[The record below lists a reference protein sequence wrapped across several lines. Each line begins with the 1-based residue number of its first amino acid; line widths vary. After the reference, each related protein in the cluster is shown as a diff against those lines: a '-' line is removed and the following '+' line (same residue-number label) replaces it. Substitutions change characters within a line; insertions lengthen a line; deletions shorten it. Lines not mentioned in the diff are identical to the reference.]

1 MSSAE
6 QVPPEGEAE
15 GQPARRSRAK
25 RGASVAPWLAAHWQI
40 FALVAIVAIGFLV
53 RLYYLHKYTEYTADS
68 YYFMLLARSIR
79 TTFTYTIRGAPH
91 TKYLPGYP
99 GAIWLGSY
107 VLGGIQNSANVLA
120 ITGGALTAWVTY
132 GIGNELFDKYVGVI
146 AALIVA
152 LQPTFLKWTSLP
164 MTEGIFTLF
173 FALGVYLML
182 TGVKRGSIARRL
194 LGMACGGYCLL
205 VRWEGVLF
213 LPLAVLLIIIYFKE
227 SKFRWWE
234 VPLMIV
240 LFAGPIGVYAVR
252 NLIATGKIT
261 AYEVE
266 YQGHAHVTIRELA
279 HRFKVYAFLSMSS
292 LIFSVFF
299 YLGAVV
305 CLLMRKWKAFFIVG
319 GWFALYV
326 VFHMAWYYTY
336 ERFMAP
342 AVPAVALFCALLVVA
357 VFRYS
362 YKAPEI
368 LKRREKSDKKRP
380 ASAGKAIRWVGCTVA
395 VASLVVLLV
404 VGMFAASRTI
414 NTDAQAFADD
424 HGGKGMQQAS
434 DWLHAN
440 APGAI
445 VGVDAGPYFDWL
457 YDGGVLYTRPVPW
470 DLPVEDRDVDGPHP
484 VEMLWE
490 RGASYMV
497 VGQTENGVP
506 TEIATISIRNE
517 ELSRLREVARF
528 DNDYT
533 VGKDQE
539 HLTTVVYRILPPK

>member
-6 QVPPEGEAE
+6 NEPLEATE
-15 GQPARRSRAK
+15 ERSARRSSAER
-25 RGASVAPWLAAHWQI
+25 RGSFIPWLAAHWQI
-40 FALVAIVAIGFLV
+40 IALVAIVVIGFLV
-53 RLYYLHKYTEYTADS
+53 RLYYLHRYTEYTADS
-68 YYFMLLARSIR
+68 YYFMLLARSIK
-79 TTFTYTIRGAPH
+79 TTFTYTVRGAAH

-107 VLGGIQNSANVLA
+107 VFGGIQNSANILA

-132 GIGNELFDKYVGVI
+132 GIGKELFDKYVGVI

-164 MTEGIFTLF
+164 MTEGVFTLF
-173 FALGVYLML
+173 FALGVYLL
-182 TGVKRGSIARRL
+182 LIGVKRGSVALRL
-194 LGMACGGYCLL
+194 LGVACGGYCLL

-213 LPLAVLLIIIYFKE
+213 LPLAILLIIVYFKE

-234 VPLMIV
+234 APLMIV
-240 LFAGPIGVYAVR
+240 LFAGPIGLYAVR

-266 YQGHAHVTIRELA
+266 YRGHASVTIRELA
-279 HRFKVYAFLSMSS
+279 HRFKVYGFLSMSS

-299 YLGAVV
+299 YLGALV
-305 CLLMRKWKAFFIVG
+305 CLLLRKWKAFFIVG

-342 AVPAVALFCALLVVA
+342 AVPAVALFCALLIVA

-368 LKRREKSDKKRP
+368 LKRRAKDGKKSL

-395 VASLVVLLV
+395 VALLGVLLV

-414 NTDAQAFADD
+414 TTDAQAFADD
-424 HGGKGMQQAS
+424 HGGKGMKQAS
-434 DWLHAN
+434 DWLHAH

-457 YDGGVLYTRPVPW
+457 YGGGVLYTRPVPW

-490 RGASYMV
+490 RGAEYMV
-497 VGQTENGVP
+497 VGQTENGVAAEL
-506 TEIATISIRNE
+506 TTLSIRPE
-517 ELSRLREVARF
+517 ELSRLSEVAKF
-528 DNDYT
+528 ENGYT
-533 VGKDQE
+533 VGKDHP
-539 HLTTVVYRILPPK
+539 HLTTVVYRVLPPK